1 MLSLCNISMKTTKGS
16 QSIAEYMQIIKIIID
31 DFALMGY
38 PLSEDEI
45 ILHVLN
51 GLGNEFKEIN
61 VVIRARDSPVTFEGL
76 HDKLQDEETFLKQDG
91 TKLWLSFWSEVHYNS
106 LYASGDVPS
115 RAPRKR
121 HSPAQDHLFSVPIPS
136 PC

>member
-1 MLSLCNISMKTTKGS
+1 MEPSLPQLTQLFLSFCGKCQCLPPLGDLPLLERLEI
-16 QSIAEYMQIIKIIID
+16 EW
-31 DFALMGY
+31 MGQVKY
-38 PLSEDEI
+38 
-45 ILHVLN
+45 
-51 GLGNEFKEIN
+51 
-61 VVIRARDSPVTFEGL
+61 VVFGIVTEVFVFVDVE
-76 HDKLQDEETFLKQDG
+76 
-91 TKLWLSFWSEVHYNS
+91 LWLSFWSEVHYNS